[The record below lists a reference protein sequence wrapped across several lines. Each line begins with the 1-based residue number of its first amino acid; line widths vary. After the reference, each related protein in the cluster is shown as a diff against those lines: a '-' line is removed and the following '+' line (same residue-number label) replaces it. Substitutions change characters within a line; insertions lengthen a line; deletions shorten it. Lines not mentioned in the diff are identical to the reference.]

1 MTSLNQGLFLKCAQL
16 RNSYFFS
23 KTVFVGQEKCADEN
37 VKQIECHLQNNEF
50 QTTSSTPPTTTTSAT
65 RAASRTPTT
74 TAKVAAKKKSNPASF
89 V

>member
-1 MTSLNQGLFLKCAQL
+1 MGDHFKSGPHFKKK

-50 QTTSSTPPTTTTSAT
+50 QTTSSTPPPTTTAAT
-65 RAASRTPTT
+65 RAASSTPAT

>member
-1 MTSLNQGLFLKCAQL
+1 MTSLNQGLFLKCAQF

-50 QTTSSTPPTTTTSAT
+50 QTTSSTPPTTATAAT
-65 RAASRTPTT
+65 RAASSTPTT
-74 TAKVAAKKKSNPASF
+74 TAKVAAKEKSNPASF

>member
-1 MTSLNQGLFLKCAQL
+1 MGDHFKSGPHFKKK

-50 QTTSSTPPTTTTSAT
+50 QTTSSTPTTTATAAT
-65 RAASRTPTT
+65 RAASSTT
-74 TAKVAAKKKSNPASF
+74 TATAKVAAKKKSNPASF

>member
-1 MTSLNQGLFLKCAQL
+1 MGDHFKSGPHFKKK

-50 QTTSSTPPTTTTSAT
+50 QTTAATTSRTTTTTPARAASSTPTA
-65 RAASRTPTT
+65 
-74 TAKVAAKKKSNPASF
+74 TAKVAAKKEI
-89 V
+89 

>member
-1 MTSLNQGLFLKCAQL
+1 MGDHFKSGPHFNKK

-50 QTTSSTPPTTTTSAT
+50 QTTSSTPPPTTTAAT
-65 RAASRTPTT
+65 RAASSTPAT

>member
-1 MTSLNQGLFLKCAQL
+1 MGDHFKSGPHFKKK

-50 QTTSSTPPTTTTSAT
+50 QTTEATTSSTTTTTTARAASSTPTA
-65 RAASRTPTT
+65 